1 MEHISPQQEP
11 ILLEN
16 ELAEASAVR
25 SMAPPKNSISFIV
38 LLFGIVGEFSIF
50 NVILNVD
57 ESKYTFE
64 CGHCDAL
71 APARGRALDFT
82 NSLT

>member
-25 SMAPPKNSISFIV
+25 SMTPPKNSISLIV

-50 NVILNVD
+50 NNILNVH
-57 ESKYTFE
+57 EWKYTFE
-64 CGHCDAL
+64 CGNCDAL
-71 APARGRALDFT
+71 APAPEKSIRFY
-82 NSLT
+82 